1 MRFGFKP
8 MYFDTACTPLD
19 LDEGP
24 ATLELTRI
32 GELVVHNWDREVD
45 EAQAALGFDQS
56 LCMTLTPELV
66 EDNDGCAFPSAS
78 RRASVVVLLR
88 DQAGW
93 RGCFLIRS
101 SRHSARAS
109 TKKQEPVCS
118 SVLRASARMAL
129 NRSPR
134 KQRDHCFW
142 RRRSKRVFDLLDA
155 VHQGRILDEEQNEW
169 VMAAAIVGWVTEN
182 LAFVK
187 AGRVVPTTDP
197 EAAPF
202 QIRVV
207 SSTALIE
214 QKFSKIWVIKE
225 WVEE

>member
-56 LCMTLTPELV
+56 LCMTLTQSWWKTMTDALFHQHRGALPLSFYYEIRRVGEVVFNQVFASFSKSLYKKAGAGLLFSITGV
-66 EDNDGCAFPSAS
+66 RKDGSE
-78 RRASVVVLLR
+78 SVTSKATRSLLLETTLE
-88 DQAGW
+88 A
-93 RGCFLIRS
+93 C
-101 SRHSARAS
+101 
-109 TKKQEPVCS
+109 
-118 SVLRASARMAL
+118 
-129 NRSPR
+129 
-134 KQRDHCFW
+134 
-142 RRRSKRVFDLLDA
+142 FDLLDA